1 MTPITNSTELVEYST
16 NERAWHPMSS
26 FSGRTAFIT
35 GGARGQGRTHALAL
49 AERGADIVLVDRCTD
64 SASVAY
70 PLATRSE
77 LDDTAKAVTDLGRRC
92 LTVVADVADR
102 TAMDDAVA
110 RAVDEFGRIDIAIA
124 NAGVSVAEGLTG
136 LTEAMW
142 NEVIGTNLTGVFN
155 TVAAV
160 APVMAA
166 NGYGRIVTVSSM
178 MGRSAA
184 PGMAAYSASKW
195 GVIGLSKSAA
205 LELAGTGVTVNVIAP
220 GNISTPMVH
229 NEPLYKRMRPD
240 LEAPTRDDVA
250 PVFASLHAQPVPFI
264 EPEEVTRVVLFLAD
278 ELTSHIT
285 GTVVPIDAGAA
296 ARVSS

>member
-1 MTPITNSTELVEYST
+1 
-16 NERAWHPMSS
+16 MSS

-35 GGARGQGRTHALAL
+35 GGTRGQGRIHALAL

-124 NAGVSVAEGLTG
+124 NTGVSVAEGLTG

-142 NEVIGTNLTGVFN
+142 NEVSGTNLTGVFN
-155 TVAAV
+155 TVAAA

-166 NGYGRIVTVSSM
+166 NGYGRIVTVSSL

-184 PGMAAYSASKW
+184 PSMAAYSASKW
-195 GVIGLSKSAA
+195 EVTGLSKSVA
-205 LELAGTGVTVNVIAP
+205 LELAGN
-220 GNISTPMVH
+220 
-229 NEPLYKRMRPD
+229 RR
-240 LEAPTRDDVA
+240 R
-250 PVFASLHAQPVPFI
+250 SLP
-264 EPEEVTRVVLFLAD
+264 R
-278 ELTSHIT
+278 
-285 GTVVPIDAGAA
+285 
-296 ARVSS
+296 